1 MNLINNA
8 KIQTTFFLFILTCW
22 CYLSQ
27 RGGTSKII
35 PFVVVAMIFFVL
47 ACRLKK
53 TLQTNVNLIQ
63 KSIKVFIILYLLHLV
78 GHPRVSY
85 VDSKIWFRIL
95 SLTAALPVFL
105 SFFKRF
111 NEKSMILSSIT
122 LLFLSKILLLLYS
135 DPPHI
140 DVFTSNTDAAKY
152 FLQGLNPYAQTYRD
166 IYNGTYNYTPGFA
179 YWPAVLLV
187 QSLGQIMGDI
197 RISHLLCDALSAF
210 FLFKIVVKYQHKA
223 IALLAVLFW
232 FAMPIQNFH
241 FQEAWIDTILITGFL
256 GSFFFLLEKRMIA
269 SGIVLGF
276 FVAVKQYA
284 GFYPLILGMALI
296 GQGNYRDFLKLS
308 LSAMIT
314 FLFIMLP
321 FLFSSP
327 DGFITMTI
335 KVPLESAF
343 RSDSFSLTALFFHY
357 YGKTPSTWVYSLPI
371 FTMLPLCMILSFKS
385 KSLEKSLLYITMC
398 YFFVFAFSKQAFVN
412 YWYYTSIFMFMYTFC
427 HIISTKRDSPVIS
440 NTPFAS
446 TPTWLKG
453 PL

>member
-1 MNLINNA
+1 MNLIYNA
-8 KIQTTFFLFILTCW
+8 KIQSAFFLFILTYW

-35 PFVVVAMIFFVL
+35 PFVVVSTIFFTL
-47 ACRLKK
+47 ACRLKNA
-53 TLQTNVNLIQ
+53 LQIDADFIQ
-63 KSIKVFIILYLLHLV
+63 KSIKVFIIFYLLHLV
-78 GHPRVSY
+78 GHPRVFY
-85 VDSKIWFRIL
+85 VDSKIAFRIL
-95 SLTAALPVFL
+95 ALAAALPVFL

-111 NEKSMILSSIT
+111 NEKAMILSSIT
-122 LLFLSKILLLLYS
+122 LLFFSKILLLLYS
-135 DPPHI
+135 GLPHI

-166 IYNGTYNYTPGFA
+166 IYNGSYDYPPGFA

-187 QSLGQIMGDI
+187 QSIGQIVGDI

-210 FLFKIVVKYQHKA
+210 FLFKIIAKYQHKA
-223 IALLAVLFW
+223 VALLAVLFW

-256 GSFFFLLEKRMIA
+256 GSFFFLLEKRIIV

-296 GQGNYRDFLKLS
+296 GQKNYRDFLKLS
-308 LSAMIT
+308 LSAMAT
-314 FLFIMLP
+314 FLLIMLP
-321 FLFSSP
+321 FLLSAP

-357 YGKTPSTWVYSLPI
+357 YEKTPPTWVYSLPI
-371 FTMLPLCMILSFKS
+371 FTMLPLCMIFSFKS
-385 KSLEKSLLYITMC
+385 KSLEKSLLYIMMC
-398 YFFVFAFSKQAFVN
+398 YFFVFALSKQAFVN
-412 YWYYTSIFMFMYTFC
+412 YWYYTSIFMFTYIFC
-427 HIISTKRDSPVIS
+427 HIISTKKSSPVIS
-440 NTPFAS
+440 
-446 TPTWLKG
+446 
-453 PL
+453 